1 MIRASELIAEAEK
14 WVGYLEKKSN
24 RNLNDFT
31 ANAGSNNYTRFAVDY
46 CDYFGE
52 KKSIFQAQPWCAM
65 WVSVVFANT
74 FGAETAEK
82 LLGGHYA
89 YCPYGV
95 NHFKEISIWKTNN
108 PKSGDV
114 IMFRNASGVAC
125 HTGIVTA
132 VDNKRVYTIEGN
144 TSSEN
149 GVVANGGCVAKKS
162 YSLSYSRIMGY
173 GGINYGLIEEDELMS
188 KEYEELKAE
197 LTALKAEVAKT
208 NSKMIYNYVDNN
220 MPEWARP
227 TIQKMVD
234 KGLLQG
240 DENGCLGL
248 TDELLRVFVT
258 NDRAGV
264 YDHRWDGKS
273 E

>member
-1 MIRASELIAEAEK
+1 MSNAQKTVNEALK

-24 RNLNDFT
+24 ANLNDFT

-46 CDYFGE
+46 CNYFGE
-52 KKSIFQAQPWCAM
+52 SLNVYQAQPWCAM
-65 WVSVVFANT
+65 FVSVVFANV
-74 FGAETAEK
+74 FGAGTAEK

-95 NHFKEISIWKTNN
+95 NHFKNIGIWKTSN
-108 PKSGDV
+108 PKVGDV
-114 IMFRNASGVAC
+114 IMFKNASGTAC
-125 HTGIVTA
+125 HTGIVYA
-132 VDNKRVYTIEGN
+132 VDGNKVYTIEGN
-144 TSSEN
+144 TSSAS

-173 GGINYGLIEEDELMS
+173 GDINYNSIEEDELMS
-188 KEYEELKAE
+188 KEYDELKAE
-197 LTALKAEVAKT
+197 LTAVKSEVAKL
-208 NSKMIYNYVDNN
+208 NNPMIYNYIDEN
-220 MPEWARP
+220 MPDWARP
-227 TIQKMVD
+227 TIQKMME
-234 KGLLQG
+234 KGLLKG

-264 YDHRWDGKS
+264 YDHNWNG
-273 E
+273 ENE